1 MNPLPFSI
9 FFVIKVQRGMNR
21 RILRLENGFLPFKPK
36 TDEDHCW
43 SFHIEFH
50 AIDWLPFMVTRMRG
64 DWDERYLSINATPM
78 IIKGI
83 YYRYWWGDSI
93 SLPYMDDD
101 SRASYRLGCGIEGG
115 YSIFFPR
122 FPPAS

>member
-50 AIDWLPFMVTRMRG
+50 AIDWLPFMVTGMRG
-64 DWDERYLSINATPM
+64 DWDERYLSINATTM
-78 IIKGI
+78 VIK
-83 YYRYWWGDSI
+83 
-93 SLPYMDDD
+93 
-101 SRASYRLGCGIEGG
+101 
-115 YSIFFPR
+115 
-122 FPPAS
+122 